1 MNKVETLL
9 KKEPM
14 DATTFTPRDLEIF
27 VECIMSGNI
36 SDKYVNKSILAIA
49 LTMHLSFE
57 EYEIYV
63 EDYDEDDDDDRPVSP
78 NSEFFEFVDTCV
90 EILEQKNAKQKWC
103 LFLRDFLLNKE
114 AYEVLGMLNLE
125 GRYSI

>member
-1 MNKVETLL
+1 MSEVEMLL
-9 KKEPM
+9 QEEPM
-14 DATTFTPRDLEIF
+14 DASTFTARDLQLF
-27 VECIMSGNI
+27 VECIMGGNI
-36 SDKYVNKSILAIA
+36 SDKYVNKSILAMA
-49 LTMHLSFE
+49 LTMQLSFE
-57 EYEIYV
+57 EYEVYI
-63 EDYDEDDDDDRPVSP
+63 ESTEEDDDEDPISP

-114 AYEVLGMLNLE
+114 AYEVLHMLDLE